1 MIEVSLSMTFR
12 VSNVDDLDAQTD
24 AVMDYLVDLEDSTL
38 SDSSMDVTF
47 SQRLV
52 TISVLARKE
61 TLEDALE
68 HGSSAIRTAI
78 HAAGGSTPDR
88 ISPEPPRSQNSKYEV
103 TEQRSLV
110 MS

>member
-1 MIEVSLSMTFR
+1 MIEVSLSMTFS
-12 VSNVDDLDAQTD
+12 VSNVEDLDAQTD

-38 SDSSMDVTF
+38 NDSSMDVTF
-47 SQRLV
+47 SQSLV

-78 HAAGGSTPDR
+78 HSAGGSTPDW
-88 ISPEPPRSQNSKYEV
+88 ISPEPSLSQTSKYEV

-110 MS
+110 MN